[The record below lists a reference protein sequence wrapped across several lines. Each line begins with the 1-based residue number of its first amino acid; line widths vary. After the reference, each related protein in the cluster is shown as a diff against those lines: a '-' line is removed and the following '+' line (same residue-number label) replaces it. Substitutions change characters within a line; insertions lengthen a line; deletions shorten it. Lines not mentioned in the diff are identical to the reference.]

1 MVPYHNRRFRS
12 ILCSFIRSRQSRF
25 STAFRLTP
33 TLVLQGSRAVVT
45 RSAHFPR
52 GGHLWTMDDVILV
65 RCGRDVQLKSFI
77 SLVEED
83 GGTFSEGRCEL
94 KGESNSKSELNNS
107 SIGSSQRSRCP
118 KPTLA
123 RWYRR
128 PLLLRRSSAA
138 QFWGFLRVS
147 LLAKLRPVAVSER
160 IRFDFLSSR
169 AKAR

>member
-94 KGESNSKSELNNS
+94 KGESNSKSELNTTGYETEPTELWMLADNGQLLKVAD
-107 SIGSSQRSRCP
+107 INRVMQIDELKITKESR
-118 KPTLA
+118 
-123 RWYRR
+123 
-128 PLLLRRSSAA
+128 
-138 QFWGFLRVS
+138 
-147 LLAKLRPVAVSER
+147 
-160 IRFDFLSSR
+160 
-169 AKAR
+169 